1 MQIYDFQA
9 CADIITN
16 LDLYIDAG
24 HYGPQINGEMAE
36 AISRGE
42 HRVTG
47 LAQAQENDGLLCA
60 LVDQIVQAGSWPDT
74 FVY

>member
-1 MQIYDFQA
+1 
-9 CADIITN
+9 
-16 LDLYIDAG
+16 
-24 HYGPQINGEMAE
+24 MAE